1 MRKTKEEVLETLKPL
16 RAEVRF
22 LGSMLGRVLIEQEGK
37 GFFELVES
45 IRKSALEL
53 RRRYSPTLEKK
64 LCQRIRSLN
73 LDKLTR
79 VMRAFT
85 VYFQLVNLA
94 EDKHRIRRK
103 RAYDANGGSA
113 QPGSFEDIL
122 ERIRRAKVSAGEFEN
137 LMKELSIELVLTAH
151 PTDAQRRSIF
161 EKIFELERL
170 LFNHEFRILTP
181 REKTDIEE
189 RIYEQ
194 ITLLWQTDELRRRKQ
209 PVLDEV
215 DNGLFYL
222 DEVLFDVLPAAT
234 ERFFQLAQTLYDKK
248 IQAVPFI
255 KFGSWIGGDRDGN
268 PFVTHDITLETLRR
282 HKDLVLRRYIKT
294 TRELIERFSQS
305 RYLVGVS
312 KKLLKS
318 IEEDEQRLP
327 RFADSTKIRST
338 GEPYRKK
345 VSFIHR
351 KLINTLRLNALEAE
365 RSTAPD
371 DTIEA
376 HYVNPAE
383 FREDL
388 QLILDSLEKY
398 KGQKLARPVER
409 LLLALDLF
417 GFHFARLDIRDNS
430 AVIEE
435 AVSEIITAGSW
446 SKTPVSE
453 LDETAKNQLLVDLIQ
468 AAPHPQLRK
477 MNLSEK
483 TSEVL
488 STLDAIRTIHSQN
501 GGEAVR
507 DYILSMTRKKSDML
521 SVLWLARETGNDHL
535 HVVPLFETIE
545 DLRHSAQVM
554 KSLYE
559 EPVYSKH
566 IEKLGGRSGPL
577 QQVMLGYSDSNKD
590 RGFVASNWMLYEA
603 QRDLTRVAAKYKVK
617 QTLFHGRGG
626 SIGRGGGPVN
636 QAILAQPKGTIQGRI
651 KITEQGE
658 VISSKYSNPHI
669 AERSLELVS
678 SAVVMASLIKPV
690 AHPHAEEWGRL
701 MTSLSDAACQVYQS
715 FISNSKEFMEY
726 FSESTPIREVAGLN
740 IGSRPARRRDAGD
753 IKDLRAIPWVF
764 SWMQSRQ
771 TVPGWFGFGSAFNH
785 IVQSQARAGLSA
797 FREMYQEWPFFKAL
811 IDFMQMSTQKAD
823 MHIAGRY
830 ANLVKN
836 SELREKYFGRVKQE
850 FEDTVQAILLITQ
863 QKEVLERQYVLE
875 HSIRL
880 RNPYVDP
887 LSYAQI
893 GLLEKLRSTKKLED
907 RQALERAVALS
918 INGVAHGL
926 RNTG

>member
-1 MRKTKEEVLETLKPL
+1 MRKSKEEVLETLKPL

-37 GFFELVES
+37 AFFELVEA
-45 IRKSALEL
+45 IRKSAQEL
-53 RRRYSPTLEKK
+53 RSRYSPALEKK
-64 LCQRIRSLN
+64 FFARIRSLN

-85 VYFQLVNLA
+85 VYFQLANLA

-103 RAYDANGGSA
+103 RAYDEQGGI

-122 ERIRRAKVSAGEFEN
+122 DRIARAKVPAAQFEK

-181 REKTDIEE
+181 REKSEIED
-189 RIYEQ
+189 RICEQ

-209 PVLDEV
+209 TVLDEV

-222 DEVLFDVLPAAT
+222 DEVLFDVLPSSV
-234 ERFFQLAQTLYDKK
+234 ERFYELAGAMYKKKFVLY
-248 IQAVPFI
+248 PFL

-268 PFVTHDITLETLRR
+268 PFVTHTITLETLRR

-294 TRELIERFSQS
+294 TGLLIQKFSQS
-305 RYLVGVS
+305 KYLVGVS
-312 KKLLKS
+312 SKMLRS
-318 IEEDEQRLP
+318 IEDDERCLP
-327 RFADSTKIRST
+327 RFAVSTKMRST

-345 VSFIHR
+345 ISFIHR
-351 KLINTLRLNALEAE
+351 KLINTLRLNVLAAE

-376 HYVNPAE
+376 HYETPSQFAA
-383 FREDL
+383 DL
-388 QLILDSLEKY
+388 QLVLDSLNKY
-398 KGQKLARPVER
+398 KGQKLTRPVER
-409 LLLALDLF
+409 LLLALSLF
-417 GFHFARLDIRDNS
+417 GFHFARLDIRDN
-430 AVIEE
+430 A
-435 AVSEIITAGSW
+435 SEMAETVTEMMTAGGW
-446 SKTPVSE
+446 SSQPFKA
-453 LDETAKNQLLVDLIQ
+453 LDEKAKNKLLLHLIKS
-468 AAPHPQLRK
+468 APHAEVPRMKLSDKASEMLATLR
-477 MNLSEK
+477 
-483 TSEVL
+483 
-488 STLDAIRTIHSQN
+488 AIQTIHSQD
-501 GGEAVR
+501 GGAAVR
-507 DYILSMTRKKSDML
+507 DYVLSMTRCQSDVL
-521 SVLWLARETGNDHL
+521 SVLWLARETGNDYL

-545 DLRHSAQVM
+545 DLRNAPAVM
-554 KSLYE
+554 QLLYE
-559 EPVYSKH
+559 EPIYRKH
-566 IEKLGGRSGPL
+566 LEKLGGREGPL
-577 QQVMLGYSDSNKD
+577 QQIMLGYSDSNKD
-590 RGFVASNWMLYEA
+590 GGFVASNWMLYEA
-603 QRDLTRVAAKYKVK
+603 QKELTRVALKYRVK

-626 SIGRGGGPVN
+626 SIGRGGGPAN
-636 QAILAQPKGTIQGRI
+636 QAILAQPKNTIQGRI

-658 VISSKYSNPHI
+658 VVSSKYSNPHI
-669 AERSLELVS
+669 AERNIELVS
-678 SAVVMASLIKPV
+678 SAVIMASLIGPAAPV
-690 AHPHAEEWGRL
+690 RTGEWEKLMGVLAE
-701 MTSLSDAACQVYQS
+701 DACRVYQD
-715 FISNSKEFMEY
+715 FLQNSKEFMEY
-726 FSESTPIREVAGLN
+726 FAESTPIREVAGLN

-785 IVQSQARAGLSA
+785 VVRAQASVGLST

-823 MHIAGRY
+823 MHIAGCY

-836 SELREKYFGRVKQE
+836 PELREKYFGQVKRE
-850 FEDTVQAILLITQ
+850 FDDTVQAILLITQ
-863 QKEVLERQYVLE
+863 QTELLEKQYTLQ

-893 GLLEKLRSTKKLED
+893 VLLGKLRGTSKPED
-907 RQALERAVALS
+907 REALERAVALS